1 LFDAHIN
8 QYFFILKLSFHVVL
22 TTPVQEIAKCPC
34 VLLHAPVMEAIA
46 AGAATI
52 SALVAEVTV
61 RMMGKRMTMMKC
73 WRVWPWPKDVSSILR
88 GVPSFVM
95 IIRREVLPRGET
107 NAPLRGGGG
116 VHFYQV

>member
-1 LFDAHIN
+1 
-8 QYFFILKLSFHVVL
+8 
-22 TTPVQEIAKCPC
+22 
-34 VLLHAPVMEAIA
+34 MEAIA

>member
-1 LFDAHIN
+1 
-8 QYFFILKLSFHVVL
+8 
-22 TTPVQEIAKCPC
+22 
-34 VLLHAPVMEAIA
+34 MEAIA

-95 IIRREVLPRGET
+95 IIIKREVLP
-107 NAPLRGGGG
+107 GGQLGSRYLYNTS
-116 VHFYQV
+116 V